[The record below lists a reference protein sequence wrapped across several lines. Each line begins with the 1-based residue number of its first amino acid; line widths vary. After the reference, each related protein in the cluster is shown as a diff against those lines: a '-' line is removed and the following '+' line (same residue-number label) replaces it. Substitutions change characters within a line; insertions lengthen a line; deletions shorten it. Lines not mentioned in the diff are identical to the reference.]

1 MKTMKYIT
9 SFCAIAMLMIFGCDK
24 DENVDFVKNIA
35 APTNISAGVN
45 VIPDNTGL
53 TQITPTGDGVAS
65 FVVDFGDGSEIM
77 EGITPGEGADHVY
90 EEGTYDATITAY
102 GLNGLSATA
111 AQNVVVSF
119 KAPENLAVTIEND
132 LAISK

>member
-9 SFCAIAMLMIFGCDK
+9 SFCFIALLMVFGCDK
-24 DENVDFVKNIA
+24 DENVDFVRNIT

-65 FVVDFGDGSEIM
+65 FVVDFGS
-77 EGITPGEGADHVY
+77 
-90 EEGTYDATITAY
+90 
-102 GLNGLSATA
+102 LN
-111 AQNVVVSF
+111 
-119 KAPENLAVTIEND
+119 
-132 LAISK
+132 